1 MLNPQVVL
9 NKFFNYSDFRSGQ
22 LEIINSILSGQDT
35 MAVMPTGGGKSIC
48 YQIPA
53 LLMEGTTIVISPLIS
68 LMKDQVDTLINKKIP
83 AAFINSSLSTDE
95 MANILNQLKN
105 NNIKLL
111 YLAPERIESRSFLEQ
126 LKYLT
131 VPMIAIDE
139 AHCISEWG
147 HDFRPS
153 YRKVHTL
160 KEILPNSIV
169 SAFTATAT
177 EDVQRDIVHT
187 LKLRKPKVFIRGFD
201 RPNLTYIVK
210 ESKDKSADIIK
221 MTAGLNGSAIIYAG
235 SRKRVESTYADL
247 KKSNSNVTYYHA
259 GLNEKFRK
267 IQQEKFINNESNI
280 IVATNAFGMGID
292 KPDVR
297 KVFHI
302 DLTGTLESYYQESG
316 RAGRDN
322 KESDCVLL
330 YSPGDRGLQ
339 DYFINMTYPQFDDI
353 IKVYNFLYDKTK
365 TKINQIS
372 NTGFVGNY
380 NDVAFETK
388 LPVYAVQN
396 ILSIFEKYGVVSSGK
411 ATNWAY
417 IKINSDSS
425 FVREFY
431 DQTSDEFKN
440 ILEAFLR
447 SVSVSDRNDYTII
460 YFDEL
465 IRKHSVQKEILDKAI
480 HSFQYNGIID
490 FRGYKPVESISLL
503 LPRYENKNI
512 PINFEDLL
520 KRKKNSIDKLN
531 KVEEYAQTSKCKRNF
546 LLAYFGEIRE
556 HNCNKCS
563 ACLSSTSVNTE
574 AISYIKNKIKSLYE
588 ETGKVFSKSISY
600 KILSGSKSKEMFTN
614 NFHYLSSYNTLI
626 DITRSEFE
634 KAWGEINSSQKL
646 NDDKHSYTNDFDS
659 IKMLVNS
666 KKSLEEVLNITKL
679 KKPQLILQLN
689 KIVNLLSIEALF
701 PKINYFELKE
711 YYLSNP
717 ELNVRDLQFLFNN
730 FYDFNECK
738 LIIEIL
744 KRE

>member
-1 MLNPQVVL
+1 MLNPQLVL

-22 LEIINSILSGQDT
+22 LDIINSILAGKDT
-35 MAVMPTGGGKSIC
+35 LAVMPTGGGKSIC

-68 LMKDQVDTLINKKIP
+68 LMKDQVDTLIQKKIP
-83 AAFINSSLSTDE
+83 AAFINSSLSNDE
-95 MANILNQLKN
+95 MNSIINQLKN
-105 NNIKLL
+105 NDIKLL
-111 YLAPERIESRSFLEQ
+111 YLAPERIESRSFIEQ
-126 LKYLT
+126 LKTLT

-160 KEILPNSIV
+160 KEILPSAIV

-177 EDVQRDIVHT
+177 KDVQKDIVHT
-187 LKLRKPKVFIRGFD
+187 LKLRNPKVFISGFD

-210 ESKDKSADIIK
+210 ESNKKSEDILN
-221 MTAGLNGSAIIYAG
+221 MTNGLNGSAIIYAG
-235 SRKRVESTYADL
+235 SRKRVEETYNDL
-247 KKSNSNVTYYHA
+247 KKKHSGVTYYHA

-322 KESDCVLL
+322 KESDCILL
-330 YSPGDRGLQ
+330 YNTKDRGLQ
-339 DYFINMTYPQFDDI
+339 DYFIKMTYPQFNDI

-365 TKINQIS
+365 TKIGQIAS
-372 NTGFVGNY
+372 VGFAGNY
-380 NDVAFETK
+380 ADVAFETK
-388 LPVYAVQN
+388 LPIYAVQN
-396 ILSIFEKYGVVSSGK
+396 ILAIFEKNEIISSGK

-417 IKINSDSS
+417 IKINSN
-425 FVREFY
+425 
-431 DQTSDEFKN
+431 SDIVKEYYNHTTEENKS

-447 SVSVSDRNDYTII
+447 SVSMSERNDYSIV

-465 IRKHSVQKEILDKAI
+465 IRKYTLQKDNIDKAI

-490 FRGYKPVESISLL
+490 FRGYKPIESITLL
-503 LPRYENKNI
+503 LPRYESKNI

-520 KRKKNSIDKLN
+520 KRKSYAVEKLN
-531 KVEEYAQTSKCKRNF
+531 QVEEYAQTNQCKRNY
-546 LLAYFGEIRE
+546 LLAYFGEERE

-563 ACLSSTSVNTE
+563 ACLSDSPVNSE
-574 AISYIKNKIKSLYE
+574 IISFIKNKIISLFE
-588 ETGKVFSKSISY
+588 ETGKALPKSVSWR
-600 KILSGSKSKEMFTN
+600 ILHGSKAQRIYQN
-614 NFHYLSSYNTLI
+614 NFHYLNSYSSLI
-626 DITRSEFE
+626 DVTRKEFD
-634 KAWGEINSSQKL
+634 KAWGEINAQAKL
-646 NDDKHSYTNDFDS
+646 KQEKYSYSNDSETL
-659 IKMLVNS
+659 KMLVSS
-666 KKSLEEVLNITKL
+666 KKSLEEIQILTKTPKPKLIVELLNML
-679 KKPQLILQLN
+679 HLIS
-689 KIVNLLSIEALF
+689 VEDLF
-701 PKINYFELKE
+701 PKINYFELQDYFNSRKNI
-711 YYLSNP
+711 SI
-717 ELNVRDLQFLFNN
+717 RDLQFLFNN
-730 FYDFNECK
+730 EYDFNECR
-738 LIIEIL
+738 LIIEVL
-744 KRE
+744 KK

>member
-1 MLNPQVVL
+1 MLNPQIVL

-22 LEIINSILSGQDT
+22 LEIIKSILAGQDT
-35 MAVMPTGGGKSIC
+35 MAVMPTGGGKSLC

-68 LMKDQVDTLINKKIP
+68 LMKDQVDTLLQKKIP
-83 AAFINSSLSTDE
+83 AAFINSSQSNDE
-95 MANILNQLKN
+95 MAGILHQLKN

-111 YLAPERIESRSFLEQ
+111 YLAPERIESKSFIEQ
-126 LKYLT
+126 LKYLS

-160 KEILPNSIV
+160 KEILPSAIV

-177 EDVQRDIVHT
+177 EDVQEDIVRT
-187 LKLRKPKVFIRGFD
+187 LKLRKPQVFIRGFD

-210 ESKDKSADIIK
+210 ESKDKSSDIIK

-235 SRKRVESTYADL
+235 SRKRVESTYADI
-247 KKSNSNVTYYHA
+247 KKFNSKATYYHA

-267 IQQEKFINNESNI
+267 IQQERFINNESNI

-330 YSPGDRGLQ
+330 YNTGDRGLQ

-365 TKINQIS
+365 TKVGQTSI
-372 NTGFVGNY
+372 TGYLGNY
-380 NDVAFETK
+380 NNLALDTK
-388 LPVYAVQN
+388 LPFYAVQN
-396 ILSIFEKYGVVSSGK
+396 IISIFEKYGVVSSGK

-425 FVREFY
+425 FVKEY
-431 DQTSDEFKN
+431 YNQTSEENKPV
-440 ILEAFLR
+440 LEAFLR
-447 SVSVSDRNDYTII
+447 SVSVNQRNDYSIV

-465 IRKHSVQKEILDKAI
+465 LRKYSLLKDNLDKAI

-503 LPRYENKNI
+503 LPRYDNKNI

-520 KRKKNSIDKLN
+520 KRKKNAISKLN
-531 KVEEYAQTSKCKRNF
+531 KVEEYAQTNKCKRNF

-563 ACLSSTSVNTE
+563 SCLDKKTINTE
-574 AISYIKNKIKSLYE
+574 SIIFIKNKLKGLIE
-588 ETGKVFSKSISY
+588 ETGKNFSKSLSW
-600 KILSGSKSKEMFTN
+600 KILSGSKSREIYSN
-614 NFHYLSSYNTLI
+614 NFHYLTSYNSLLE
-626 DITRSEFE
+626 ITRTEFD
-634 KAWGEINSSQKL
+634 KVWGEISSNQKL
-646 NDDKHSYTNDFDS
+646 SQDKYSYTNDIET
-659 IKMLVNS
+659 IKMLVSS
-666 KKSLEEVLNITKL
+666 KKSLEEIIISTKS
-679 KKPQLILQLN
+679 KKAQLILELH
-689 KIVNLLSIEALF
+689 KITNLLSVEDLF
-701 PKINYFELKE
+701 PNINYFELKQN
-711 YYLSNP
+711 YLSNP
-717 ELNVRDLQFLFNN
+717 NINVRDLQFLFNN
-730 FYDFNECK
+730 QYDFNECK
-738 LIIEIL
+738 LIIDIL
-744 KRE
+744 KK